1 MKYLLSLSLIMFFL
15 ISSSSS
21 AYSLV
26 PYRTKTPEHVEMHS
40 KRAEKMSR
48 AAVKRKEKAAKRKA
62 KLEQRLEKFK
72 AKMKKKGITAEQ
84 EITSVWDD
92 SRFKL
97 GALLLLGAIALGI
110 VGALGILS
118 GLFNFVAGLLALAGI
133 ILVIW
138 ALVTY

>member
-1 MKYLLSLSLIMFFL
+1 MKPLFPLSLIFVFL
-15 ISSSSS
+15 LSINST

-26 PYRTKTPEHVEMHS
+26 PYRTKTPERVEVDS
-40 KRAEKMSR
+40 KRADKMSK